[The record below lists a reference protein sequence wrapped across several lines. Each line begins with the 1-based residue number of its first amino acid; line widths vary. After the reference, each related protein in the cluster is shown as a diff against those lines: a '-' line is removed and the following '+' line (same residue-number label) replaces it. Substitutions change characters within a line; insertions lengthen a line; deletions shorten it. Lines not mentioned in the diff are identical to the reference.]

1 MKLQRQTV
9 LGDAGGGCLGT
20 KAKPTTASAL
30 DSAAGALDE
39 GEEEREREREIVASG
54 LKLLMGDRKEYGSS
68 DFV

>member
-1 MKLQRQTV
+1 M

-39 GEEEREREREIVASG
+39 GEEVREREIVASG
-54 LKLLMGDRKEYGSS
+54 LKLLMR
-68 DFV
+68 VR

>member
-1 MKLQRQTV
+1 MTAVAWGLKLQRQTM

-39 GEEEREREREIVASG
+39 GEEIKSR
-54 LKLLMGDRKEYGSS
+54 L
-68 DFV
+68 

>member
-1 MKLQRQTV
+1 M

>member
-39 GEEEREREREIVASG
+39 GEEERERERDCG
-54 LKLLMGDRKEYGSS
+54 LWSQVVDGG
-68 DFV
+68 